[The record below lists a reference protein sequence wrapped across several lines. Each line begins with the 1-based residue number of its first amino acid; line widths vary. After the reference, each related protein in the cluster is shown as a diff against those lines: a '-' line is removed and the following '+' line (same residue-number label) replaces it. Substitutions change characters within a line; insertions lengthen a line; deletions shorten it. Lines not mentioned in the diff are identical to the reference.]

1 MPSCLVVGDA
11 YAKLSDDES
20 VVVASALRRRLALE
34 ERWPSDRHFVM
45 GQGMNREDVDALRT
59 LVRSRGLEEQFSFS
73 DERAP
78 LPLTHKCHDDHV
90 LITRPTCVEPH
101 HYRFGLAID
110 DRVDR
115 LSDHVTG
122 VHIGGMVLLEA
133 GRQAIV
139 TVLETEYRNEG
150 DKPLGLVWNSLSIR
164 FLNFAFP
171 VPTTIS
177 VRVSPEAQNRSDS
190 ARGQRGSTALSVDFR
205 QADAL
210 VCQFEV
216 AVGNYDSDALAKI
229 ERRRARRA
237 VDSALAQLKG
247 EPVKDSEV
255 A

>member
-11 YAKLSDDES
+11 YVKLADGENVVMVSD
-20 VVVASALRRRLALE
+20 LRRRLTIDD
-34 ERWPSDRHFVM
+34 RWSVDRHFVI
-45 GQGMNREDVDALRT
+45 GQGMSRQDVEALR
-59 LVRSRGLEEQFSFS
+59 VVAAAKGLDGQFTFP

-78 LPLTHKCHDDHV
+78 LVLTHKCDDEHV
-90 LITRPTCVEPH
+90 LIGRPVRVEPN
-101 HYRFGLAID
+101 HYRFDLVMN

-139 TVLETEYRNEG
+139 TVLETEYRKDGET
-150 DKPLGLVWNSLSIR
+150 PLGLVWNSLGIR

-171 VPTTIS
+171 VPTSIS
-177 VRVSPEAQNRSDS
+177 VRLAPETPDQSRPG
-190 ARGQRGSTALSVDFR
+190 RGQRGSAVLTVDFR
-205 QADAL
+205 QADAS
-210 VCQFEV
+210 VCEFEM
-216 AVGNYDSDALAKI
+216 AVGIYDAEALSKI

-237 VDSALAQLKG
+237 VEGALAQVRT
-247 EPVKDSEV
+247 EPVKDVEV